1 MRCWKF
7 LGLLLLGSWVQAQCG
22 YNSDGCAGITP
33 GFLVGPPS
41 PQCSNALPL
50 TVTLSSTASGG
61 GISGVAYYVRP
72 NSGGPWNSISNPGS
86 NQHTFTTAGVYQI
99 LQIVTGPGGC
109 RDSLIQCYTISRPR
123 TPTFVVNPASPQCER
138 NLPITL
144 NLNNTTP
151 TDPGQSYAWYVNGSL
166 VATTSNTTHT
176 LTAPGTY
183 TIKLVITDSV
193 GVSG

>member
-1 MRCWKF
+1 MRSWKF
-7 LGLLLLGSWVQAQCG
+7 FGLLLLGSWVQAQCG
-22 YNSDGCAGITP
+22 YSRDGCAGITP

-109 RDSLIQCYTISRPR
+109 RDSLVQCYTISRPR
-123 TPTFVVNPASPQCER
+123 TPTFVVNPTSPQCNAIYLSR
-138 NLPITL
+138 STSIIPPPQ
-144 NLNNTTP
+144 TP
-151 TDPGQSYAWYVNGSL
+151 DKVM
-166 VATTSNTTHT
+166 
-176 LTAPGTY
+176 PGTSMAPLSLRPP
-183 TIKLVITDSV
+183 TRPTR
-193 GVSG
+193 